1 MKMTFKDFFLQ
12 NRDRDFFAI
21 LSLLIEE
28 RYKEMFLDKLSPI
41 DQITKIS
48 LYVLWKKFDYV
59 ISVVSSQK
67 ITKKNI
73 AYDIFCDALLKEF
86 PTGFDRKFV
95 GQIVNVMVDLGI
107 LVTYET
113 DEDYHGEKTLFNI
126 KHVFVNISEKEFDTF
141 EEFKNRMA
149 DTANFGVFSENSERY
164 FIDLYYRSITKLLKK

>member
-12 NRDRDFFAI
+12 NRDRNFFDM

-28 RYKEMFLDKLSPI
+28 RYKEIFLDKFSPI
-41 DQITKIS
+41 DQIAKIS

-95 GQIVNVMVDLGI
+95 GQIVNIMVDLGI
-107 LVTYET
+107 LVTYEA
-113 DEDYHGEKTLFNI
+113 DDDYHGEKTLFNI
-126 KHVFVNISEKEFDTF
+126 KHVFLGISEKEFDTF
-141 EEFKNRMA
+141 EEFKNRIN
-149 DTANFGVFSENSERY
+149 DTANFDVFSENSDRY
-164 FIDLYYRSITKLLKK
+164 FIDLYYRSIIKLIK